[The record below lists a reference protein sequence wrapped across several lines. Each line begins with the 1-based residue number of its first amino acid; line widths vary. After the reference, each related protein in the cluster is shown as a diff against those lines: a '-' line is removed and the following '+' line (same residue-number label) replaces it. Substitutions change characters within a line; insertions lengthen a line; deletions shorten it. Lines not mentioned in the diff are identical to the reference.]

1 MGISSSNNRRRNNY
15 YSHQIPPLQS
25 YSSPPYI
32 YSPPPPPPQ
41 LPPPA
46 PPPVYQG
53 YGGMYN
59 QNYGPPPGGYGYGWR
74 PVEAPVVAAQQ
85 PVYVDHQQAK
95 KVKNHVNL
103 HKDSLRVEVD
113 EENPDCYLVSF
124 VFDAMFD
131 GCITIYYFAKEEP
144 NCKFVPVY
152 AEAFVPVKVPF
163 QKGHAQRFKQ
173 PSGTGID
180 LGFFELD
187 ALSKSSSGEDVYP
200 LVICAEINVPLV
212 SPDEHH
218 YVPLPNTTTTPHM
231 QITQAV
237 LEKNND
243 NPFKVKVMRQILWI
257 DGVRYEL
264 REIYGISQSEEK
276 FDDAGSGEECVIC
289 LTEPKNTAVL
299 PCRHMCLCSEC
310 AKALRDQTNKC
321 PICRQPIEELMEI
334 KINTNDRR
342 RC

>member
-1 MGISSSNNRRRNNY
+1 MLIVGIPSHLLLRDHQELDLLSGLKSTKDIEASLHGQRRVLFGF
-15 YSHQIPPLQS
+15 STSELS
-25 YSSPPYI
+25 KLLGG
-32 YSPPPPPPQ
+32 PQ
-41 LPPPA
+41 L
-46 PPPVYQG
+46 
-53 YGGMYN
+53 
-59 QNYGPPPGGYGYGWR
+59 
-74 PVEAPVVAAQQ
+74 
-85 PVYVDHQQAK
+85 
-95 KVKNHVNL
+95 
-103 HKDSLRVEVD
+103 SLDVEVPASHKL
-113 EENPDCYLVSF
+113 NRKLSYGQKTRIAKGS
-124 VFDAMFD
+124 
-131 GCITIYYFAKEEP
+131 ITIYYFAKEEP

-152 AEAFVPVKVPF
+152 AEAFVPVKVSF

-173 PSGTGID
+173 PPGTGID

-187 ALSKSSSGEDVYP
+187 ALSKPSSGEDVYP

-218 YVPLPNTTTTPHM
+218 YVPLPNTATTPHM

-334 KINTNDRR
+334 KINTNDR
-342 RC
+342 